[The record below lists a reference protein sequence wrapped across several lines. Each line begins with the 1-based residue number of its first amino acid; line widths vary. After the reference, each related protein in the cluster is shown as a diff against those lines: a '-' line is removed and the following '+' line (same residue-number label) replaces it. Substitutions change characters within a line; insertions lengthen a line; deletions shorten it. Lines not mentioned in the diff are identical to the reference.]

1 MFERVFNVH
10 GYTIKLKFNSKYA
23 ILCGNTAVGKTYI
36 ATLLGLI
43 AQFSELDSDPNIF
56 VVNPSVKEKPV
67 QFDNVGSI
75 VVIDEELSES
85 DRQFF
90 IKCSKRGLAY
100 VLFISRS
107 GNLGF
112 SYGIDDFFEL
122 HYNDNCFEMCEIK
135 YRNIL
140 NGRSPKGNIIL
151 CEDSGLGFSLAK
163 RVFEPLGYTVD
174 TSRGRSRIVNLA
186 YTKYR
191 DRSLI
196 ILTDLC
202 GLNGGTIKFVSLLS
216 KRSDVFVCDSE
227 SLEYELLNGLFP
239 SAINDAAI
247 LLDDILYYD
256 SREKYYEEI
265 LKTLVKNHFGVE
277 YSKSKVSDDLID
289 AILSHDPV
297 GDMSWFYEQI
307 PRRANGF
314 DNITTMRL
322 I

>member
-1 MFERVFNVH
+1 MKNC
-10 GYTIKLKFNSKYA
+10 N
-23 ILCGNTAVGKTYI
+23 
-36 ATLLGLI
+36 
-43 AQFSELDSDPNIF
+43 
-56 VVNPSVKEKPV
+56 
-67 QFDNVGSI
+67 
-75 VVIDEELSES
+75 
-85 DRQFF
+85 
-90 IKCSKRGLAY
+90 AY
-100 VLFISRS
+100 S
-107 GNLGF
+107 
-112 SYGIDDFFEL
+112 
-122 HYNDNCFEMCEIK
+122 
-135 YRNIL
+135 
-140 NGRSPKGNIIL
+140 
-151 CEDSGLGFSLAK
+151 
-163 RVFEPLGYTVD
+163 
-174 TSRGRSRIVNLA
+174 
-186 YTKYR
+186 
-191 DRSLI
+191 
-196 ILTDLC
+196 
-202 GLNGGTIKFVSLLS
+202 FVSLLS